1 MPALRFIRRHFISL
15 VIAVVVVSGVGG
27 WAISRQSQNDV
38 DARLTTPG
46 EVPYPQLSTNEAVV
60 GRRLPPVDIMSEDGR
75 TISSADWIGAP
86 LVLNFWY
93 STCEPCRREMPLLAA
108 TASEVAPNVRFV
120 GVNLNDPVDVA
131 REFADRYGV
140 TYDLVFDNNGD
151 LARELGVATAP
162 VTLFVDQNGTIVD
175 QVAGELQESDLADRL
190 RQWFSL

>member
-1 MPALRFIRRHFISL
+1 M
-15 VIAVVVVSGVGG
+15 
-27 WAISRQSQNDV
+27 
-38 DARLTTPG
+38 
-46 EVPYPQLSTNEAVV
+46 EV
-60 GRRLPPVDIMSEDGR
+60 MSEDGR
-75 TISSADWIGAP
+75 TISSADWIGTP
-86 LVLNFWY
+86 LILNFWY

-108 TASEVAPNVRFV
+108 TASEVASNVRFV
-120 GVNLNDPVDVA
+120 GVNLNDSVDVA

>member
-1 MPALRFIRRHFISL
+1 
-15 VIAVVVVSGVGG
+15 
-27 WAISRQSQNDV
+27 
-38 DARLTTPG
+38 
-46 EVPYPQLSTNEAVV
+46 
-60 GRRLPPVDIMSEDGR
+60 
-75 TISSADWIGAP
+75 
-86 LVLNFWY
+86 
-93 STCEPCRREMPLLAA
+93 MPLLAA

-120 GVNLNDPVDVA
+120 GVNLNDPV
-131 REFADRYGV
+131 EV

>member
-1 MPALRFIRRHFISL
+1 
-15 VIAVVVVSGVGG
+15 
-27 WAISRQSQNDV
+27 
-38 DARLTTPG
+38 
-46 EVPYPQLSTNEAVV
+46 
-60 GRRLPPVDIMSEDGR
+60 
-75 TISSADWIGAP
+75 
-86 LVLNFWY
+86 
-93 STCEPCRREMPLLAA
+93 MPLLAA

-131 REFADRYGV
+131 RKFADRYGV
-140 TYDLVFDNNGD
+140 TYDLVFDNNGN